1 MATESSPFDTEVST
15 RKTSVSQRKQIIAIA
30 NSHISGRKLGAPLT
44 NMALSILRDKS
55 YEHTDYHLHYY
66 SININGKDLRSSTFF
81 IKDST
86 RRRRQTMFQEYLR
99 RIGLLLGGL
108 LVSAIGI
115 TLMLQAN
122 IGLEPWSV
130 LQQGMSKTFGITYGT
145 AASIV
150 GAAVIAIAYFC
161 GESFGL
167 GTLANIFV
175 CPIFIDILLY
185 LNWIPLFERFSTG
198 LAALLIGMELLA
210 LGTWMYMK
218 STLGSGPRD
227 ALMVVLA
234 RKTHRTVGLCRAA
247 VEVVIVFIGWR
258 LGGQVGIGTIVA
270 AVGVGS
276 LFNLNFALLRFN
288 PALLHQENLPETLQR
303 FRGRKTIT

>member
-1 MATESSPFDTEVST
+1 M
-15 RKTSVSQRKQIIAIA
+15 
-30 NSHISGRKLGAPLT
+30 L
-44 NMALSILRDKS
+44 
-55 YEHTDYHLHYY
+55 
-66 SININGKDLRSSTFF
+66 
-81 IKDST
+81 
-86 RRRRQTMFQEYLR
+86 QEYLR
-99 RIGLLLGGL
+99 RIGLLLVGL

-122 IGLEPWSV
+122 IDLEPWSV

-185 LNWIPLFERFSTG
+185 LNWVPLFERFSTG

-218 STLGSGPRD
+218 STLGY

-303 FRGRKTIT
+303 FCERKTIT

>member
-1 MATESSPFDTEVST
+1 M
-15 RKTSVSQRKQIIAIA
+15 
-30 NSHISGRKLGAPLT
+30 
-44 NMALSILRDKS
+44 
-55 YEHTDYHLHYY
+55 
-66 SININGKDLRSSTFF
+66 
-81 IKDST
+81 
-86 RRRRQTMFQEYLR
+86 
-99 RIGLLLGGL
+99 
-108 LVSAIGI
+108 
-115 TLMLQAN
+115 
-122 IGLEPWSV
+122 
-130 LQQGMSKTFGITYGT
+130 
-145 AASIV
+145 V

-185 LNWIPLFERFSTG
+185 LNWVPLFERFSTG

-303 FRGRKTIT
+303 FRERKTIA

>member
-1 MATESSPFDTEVST
+1 M
-15 RKTSVSQRKQIIAIA
+15 
-30 NSHISGRKLGAPLT
+30 L
-44 NMALSILRDKS
+44 
-55 YEHTDYHLHYY
+55 
-66 SININGKDLRSSTFF
+66 
-81 IKDST
+81 
-86 RRRRQTMFQEYLR
+86 QEYLR
-99 RIGLLLGGL
+99 RIGLLLVGL

-130 LQQGMSKTFGITYGT
+130 LQQGIAKTFGITYGT

-234 RKTHRTVGLCRAA
+234 
-247 VEVVIVFIGWR
+247 
-258 LGGQVGIGTIVA
+258 QVGIGTIVA

-303 FRGRKTIT
+303 FRERKTIA

>member
-1 MATESSPFDTEVST
+1 
-15 RKTSVSQRKQIIAIA
+15 
-30 NSHISGRKLGAPLT
+30 
-44 NMALSILRDKS
+44 
-55 YEHTDYHLHYY
+55 
-66 SININGKDLRSSTFF
+66 
-81 IKDST
+81 
-86 RRRRQTMFQEYLR
+86 MFQEYLR

-130 LQQGMSKTFGITYGT
+130 LQQGMAKTFGITYGT

-185 LNWIPLFERFSTG
+185 LNWVPLFERFSTG

-276 LFNLNFALLRFN
+276 LVQSELWSAALQPCPAPSGESAGDPSAVPWAENHHLNARSR
-288 PALLHQENLPETLQR
+288 LPVGTSIPN
-303 FRGRKTIT
+303 GVTP

>member
-1 MATESSPFDTEVST
+1 MSQTLTDILVVIAAVFLVWLVIRLF
-15 RKTSVSQRKQIIAIA
+15 RKPIRW
-30 NSHISGRKLGAPLT
+30 
-44 NMALSILRDKS
+44 ILK
-55 YEHTDYHLHYY
+55 
-66 SININGKDLRSSTFF
+66 
-81 IKDST
+81 
-86 RRRRQTMFQEYLR
+86 
-99 RIGLLLGGL
+99 LLLNTAIGFAALFL
-108 LVSAIGI
+108 LNFFGSAIGI

-130 LQQGMSKTFGITYGT
+130 LQQGIAKTFGITYGT

-185 LNWIPLFERFSTG
+185 LNWVPLFERFSTG

-227 ALMVVLA
+227 ALMVVPVSY
-234 RKTHRTVGLCRAA
+234 THLRA
-247 VEVVIVFIGWR
+247 
-258 LGGQVGIGTIVA
+258 
-270 AVGVGS
+270 
-276 LFNLNFALLRFN
+276 
-288 PALLHQENLPETLQR
+288 HET
-303 FRGRKTIT
+303 